1 MKEGRKIKYPFG
13 VYKWWVSGP
22 QCWAF
27 SFLWVNARRMLPGK
41 LNFGVCDPG
50 PECHIKRDR
59 VLYKT
64 QIMAVLIPSV
74 PPQRAVTSSAE
85 HKARS

>member
-1 MKEGRKIKYPFG
+1 
-13 VYKWWVSGP
+13 
-22 QCWAF
+22 
-27 SFLWVNARRMLPGK
+27 MLPGK

-50 PECHIKRDR
+50 PECRIKWGR

-74 PPQRAVTSSAE
+74 PPQRAVTSSVLRTLNIRLDHDLE
-85 HKARS
+85 EEMEDNESSIF